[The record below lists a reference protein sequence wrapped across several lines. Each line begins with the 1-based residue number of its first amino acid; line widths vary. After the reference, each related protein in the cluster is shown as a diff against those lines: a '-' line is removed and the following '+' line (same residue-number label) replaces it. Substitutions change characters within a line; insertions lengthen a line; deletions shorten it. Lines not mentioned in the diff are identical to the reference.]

1 MRIAAKYILFLLSV
15 CLTFVQTHAQEISDI
30 SASAQQTDTSRKASC
45 IPVRTLAEERLE
57 YEGGERLHFTLS
69 YELGALHTDIATATV
84 SLDEQVFNGKEVFH
98 VAVDGR
104 TIKIYD
110 FFFKIREDFQSWFT
124 RDGLRPLKF
133 IRDTHEGRYHATNEY
148 IYNWEAAEP
157 YIAADVY
164 SSSRGKGRK
173 QIELPLDPCTLDLP
187 ALFFYARNMD
197 MDVIEPGKKYPMT
210 FAIDDEVFHVYF
222 VLYGRETIDVKGLG
236 KVKTIKFAAKL
247 VAGEIFTGET
257 DMMIWVSDDENRV
270 PVCFNAPIRVGAGG
284 GRLQDYSGLKH
295 PFEALIEPE
304 ISKKN
309 GKKE

>member
-45 IPVRTLAEERLE
+45 IPVRTLAEERLA

-69 YELGALHTDIATATV
+69 YELGALQTDIATATV

>member
-45 IPVRTLAEERLE
+45 IPVRTLAEERLA

-69 YELGALHTDIATATV
+69 YELGALQTDIATATV
-84 SLDEQVFNGKEVFH
+84 SLDEQVFNGKDVFH

>member
-1 MRIAAKYILFLLSV
+1 MHFIPKYILILLSV
-15 CLTFVQTHAQEISDI
+15 CLTLVQMHAQEISDTL
-30 SASAQQTDTSRKASC
+30 AQVQNPDTLKKASC
-45 IPVRTLAEERLE
+45 IPVRTVSEENLA
-57 YEGGERLHFTLS
+57 YKGGERLHFILS
-69 YELGALHTDIATATV
+69 YELGAIRTDIATGTV
-84 SLDEQVFNGKEVFH
+84 SLDEQVFNGQEVFH

-104 TIKIYD
+104 TIRIYD
-110 FFFKIREDFQSWFT
+110 FFFKIREDFQPWFT

-133 IRDTHEGRYHATNEY
+133 TRDTHEGRYHATNEY
-148 IYNWEAAEP
+148 IYNWNAAEP

-164 SSSRGKGRK
+164 SSSKGKGRK

-197 MDVIEPGKKYPMT
+197 VDVVETGKKYPMT
-210 FAIDDEVFHVYF
+210 FVIDDEVFHVYF
-222 VLYGRETIDVKGLG
+222 VLHGRETIDVKGLG
-236 KVKTIKFAAKL
+236 RVKTIKFAAKL

-270 PVCFNAPIRVGAGG
+270 PVCFEAPIRVGAGG

-295 PFEALIEPE
+295 PFTALIEPE
-304 ISKKN
+304 IPKKN

>member
-15 CLTFVQTHAQEISDI
+15 CLTFVQTHAQEISDTLKK
-30 SASAQQTDTSRKASC
+30 SSC
-45 IPVRTLAEERLE
+45 IPVRTLAEERLA
-57 YEGGERLHFTLS
+57 YKGGERLHFTLS
-69 YELGALHTDIATATV
+69 YELGAIHTDIATANL
-84 SLDEQVFNGKEVFH
+84 SLDEQVFNGQDVFH

-133 IRDTHEGRYHATNEY
+133 TRDTHEGRYHATNEY
-148 IYNWEAAEP
+148 VYNWDAAEP

-164 SSSRGKGRK
+164 SSSRGKGRR
-173 QIELPLDPCTLDLP
+173 QLELPLDPCTMDLP

-197 MDVIEPGKKYPMT
+197 MDIVESGKKYPMT

-222 VLYGRETIDVKGLG
+222 VLYGRETLDVKGLG
-236 KVKTIKFAAKL
+236 KVRTIKFAAKL
-247 VAGEIFTGET
+247 VAGEIFNGET
-257 DMMIWVSDDENRV
+257 DMIIWVSDDENRV
-270 PVCFNAPIRVGAGG
+270 PVCFKAPIRVGAGS
-284 GRLQDYSGLKH
+284 GRLQGYSGLKH
-295 PFEALIEPE
+295 PFTALIEPE
-304 ISKKN
+304 NSKRN

>member
-45 IPVRTLAEERLE
+45 IPVRTLAEERLA

-104 TIKIYD
+104 TINIYD

-133 IRDTHEGRYHATNEY
+133 IRDTHEGRYHATTEY